1 MWILILSIV
10 AGLFLVFLFF
20 FTIRTRQSFLKNKVV
35 LITGGSRGLGLVIA
49 RQICVEYGKVAL
61 VARDADEL
69 ARAEAD
75 LAGRGGE
82 VMTISCDL
90 LERAQIEAAVQE
102 TIKRYGKIDILIN
115 NANFPNLFAHA
126 MKIMNAYL
134 PSAVGPSGS
143 DSRVGSDFP

>member
-61 VARDADEL
+61 IARAADEL

-82 VMTISCDL
+82 VLTISCDL

-102 TIKRYGKIDILIN
+102 TIKRYGKIDILTN
-115 NANFPNLFAHA
+115 NAG
-126 MKIMNAYL
+126 IVNAYL

-143 DSRVGSDFP
+143 DSRAGSDFQ